1 MRNSAE
7 WQDVRRK
14 LQEPVPDWEVGIAQV
29 ALSRT
34 TDRNTGDTPVKAL
47 LLTTALAA
55 GFAMPAMAQDAAS
68 PFQTEAMGPSVSASD
83 VIGARIYASEAT
95 LDAEAYNG
103 VQEGWE
109 DIGEVNDII
118 LGRDGTVDAVL
129 VDIGGFLGM
138 GERQVAVDMSALKF
152 VQDDATD
159 ADDWFLVLQSDRATL
174 EGAPEYMMPG
184 AAAMDANDDSAA
196 TDAAATD
203 TTAQGTATDE
213 AVADSTTA
221 EGTAGTGN
229 ATATELP
236 ADGQVAGDNGTEAAE
251 ATAPA
256 VASDGTMTLPEG
268 YVAVERDTLTAE
280 TLTGADVRDATDA
293 SIAEVSDLVL
303 TAEGQVT
310 DVVLDVGGFLGIGAR
325 SVAIPMDRL
334 TVAQTE
340 GGAVRIWVNLTKE
353 ELEALPEHTMN

>member
-1 MRNSAE
+1 M
-7 WQDVRRK
+7 
-14 LQEPVPDWEVGIAQV
+14 
-29 ALSRT
+29 
-34 TDRNTGDTPVKAL
+34 KAL

-55 GFAMPAMAQDAAS
+55 GFALPAMAQDAAS
-68 PFQTEAMGPSVSASD
+68 PFQTEAAGPSISASD
-83 VIGARIYASEAT
+83 VIGARIYASEAA
-95 LDAEAYNG
+95 LDADAYSG

-138 GERQVAVDMSALKF
+138 GERQVAVDMSALKV

-159 ADDWFLVLQSDRATL
+159 ADDWFLVLESDRATL
-174 EGAPEYMMPG
+174 EGAPEYVMPG
-184 AAAMDANDDSAA
+184 ATA
-196 TDAAATD
+196 TDANADAGAEADVNADANVDANADVAATD
-203 TTAQGTATDE
+203 TTTQGTATDE
-213 AVADSTTA
+213 AVAEATT
-221 EGTAGTGN
+221 EDGTAGDGN
-229 ATATELP
+229 ATDTTMP
-236 ADGQVAGDNGTEAAE
+236 ADDMAVEGDAA

-268 YVAVERDTLTAE
+268 YTAVGPETLTAE
-280 TLTGADVRDATDA
+280 LLTGADVRDPNDA

-325 SVAIPMDRL
+325 AVAIPMDRL
-334 TVAQTE
+334 TVGQTE
-340 GGAVRIWVNLTKE
+340 GGAVRIWVNMSKE
-353 ELEALPEHTMN
+353 ELEALPEYNKAG